1 MATVK
6 YYPKDQKVNRSVLRL
21 HFNYNGKVL
30 KYSTK
35 INIELRLWD
44 KNRHR
49 MKSQAM
55 NSYEINKT
63 LSDIEN
69 TIMSIYRHAVS
80 NNLQIDNIY
89 LRDKL
94 DVKLN
99 RVEKEDFFNYW
110 EKYLE
115 QKSELA
121 KSTKSDYRQ
130 CLNTIKGFEKQS
142 KYRIKFEKI
151 NLDFYSR
158 FKHYVL
164 KEKKHAINTFGKRVK
179 VIKSVMNYATEIG
192 VNTNLDYQKKS
203 FKVLSEKKKHQYL
216 NIEEVSKLENTP
228 LIGKED
234 KARDI
239 FLLFCFLGIRY
250 GDYKQIIPSNIS
262 LKGNQY
268 YLDIIMNKVK
278 NPISIPLNQNT
289 LNILKKWDFKLP
301 YLSNN
306 DVNKYIKSACKKAE
320 INEVIIENDIVKKKY
335 ELISCHSGRRSFAT
349 NGYISNIPIKSLMSI
364 TGHKKESTF
373 YNYVQISREEN
384 LKEIINIYPSELKLV
399 S

>member
-6 YYPKDQKVNRSVLRL
+6 YYTKNQKADRSVLRL
-21 HFNYNGKVL
+21 YFNYNGKVL

-35 INIELRLWD
+35 INVEQRLWD
-44 KNRHR
+44 KNRQR
-49 MKSQAM
+49 MKRQAI
-55 NSYEINKT
+55 NSSEINKT
-63 LSDIEN
+63 LYNIEQS
-69 TIMSIYRHAVS
+69 ILSIYHNAIS
-80 NNLQIDNIY
+80 NDVYIDNTY

-94 DVKLN
+94 DLKLN
-99 RVEKEDFFNYW
+99 RIEKEDFFSYW
-110 EKYLE
+110 ENYML

-121 KSTKSDYRQ
+121 KSTKSDYNQ
-130 CLNTIKGFEKQS
+130 CLNTLKRFEKYS
-142 KYRIKFEKI
+142 KFKIQFETI

-158 FKHYVL
+158 FKHFLLDV
-164 KEKKHAINTFGKRVK
+164 EQHAINTFGKRIK

-203 FKVLSEKKKHQYL
+203 FKVLSKKKKHQYL
-216 NIEEVSKLENTP
+216 NINEVTKLENTP
-228 LIGKED
+228 LMGKED

-289 LNILKKWDFKLP
+289 VNILKKWNFKLP

-373 YNYVQISREEN
+373 YNYVQIKRNTELTQILS
-384 LKEIINIYPSELKLV
+384 IYPNKLRKV

>member
-6 YYPKDQKVNRSVLRL
+6 YYTKNQKADRSVLRL
-21 HFNYNGKVL
+21 YFNYNGKVL

-35 INIELRLWD
+35 INVEQRLWD
-44 KNRHR
+44 KNRQR
-49 MKSQAM
+49 MKRQAI
-55 NSYEINKT
+55 NSSEINKT
-63 LSDIEN
+63 LYNIEQS
-69 TIMSIYRHAVS
+69 ILSIYHNAIS
-80 NNLQIDNIY
+80 NEVYIDNTY

-94 DVKLN
+94 DLKLN
-99 RVEKEDFFNYW
+99 RIEKEDFFSYW
-110 EKYLE
+110 ENYME

-121 KSTKSDYRQ
+121 KSTKSDYNQ
-130 CLNTIKGFEKQS
+130 CLNTLKRFEKYS
-142 KYRIKFEKI
+142 KFKIQFETI

-158 FKHYVL
+158 FKHFVL
-164 KEKKHAINTFGKRVK
+164 DVEQHAINTFGKRIK

-216 NIEEVSKLENTP
+216 NINEVTKLENTP
-228 LIGKED
+228 LMGKED

-289 LNILKKWDFKLP
+289 VNILKKWNFKLP

-306 DVNKYIKSACKKAE
+306 DVNKYIKSACNKAKIKE
-320 INEVIIENDIVKKKY
+320 EIIENDMVKKKY

-384 LKEIINIYPSELKLV
+384 LKEIINIYPTELKLV